1 MKRKFK
7 KWWSTI
13 SSISTKR
20 MITSHLKIIEI
31 TKIQRSHAQSFN
43 FLWTIV
49 WPFVLFRLVIV
60 LSVLIRLTASDCS
73 FCIFK
78 IVLEIFKK
86 YGLYFL
92 KLGFITQME
101 SPIYMGYWCL
111 MPLSTILQWDRFGQF
126 YWWRK
131 LEHQENI
138 TNQPEATKK
147 PQTCGIKQTRVY
159 LARGYRTHSFSGG
172 RYWLH
177 R

>member
-1 MKRKFK
+1 MLNLSIFCELLFGLSSCFF
-7 KWWSTI
+7 WSL
-13 SSISTKR
+13 SCLS
-20 MITSHLKIIEI
+20 L
-31 TKIQRSHAQSFN
+31 FD
-43 FLWTIV
+43 LWLLIV
-49 WPFVLFRLVIV
+49 PFVSSKLCSRFLF
-60 LSVLIRLTASDCS
+60 
-73 FCIFK
+73 K
-78 IVLEIFKK
+78 M

-111 MPLSTILQWDRFGQF
+111 MPLSTILQSYRFGQF

-147 PQTCGIKQTRVY
+147 PQTCGIKQSRVY

-172 RYWLH
+172 RY
-177 R
+177 